1 MSALFKSEF
10 SVSFNYKYKSKK
22 KYIRY
27 KGKKKFKKEEL
38 QVDLNY
44 RLSQIA

>member
-1 MSALFKSEF
+1 MNALFKSEF

-27 KGKKKFKKEEL
+27 KGKKKIKKGGIIGWAEL
-38 QVDLNY
+38 
-44 RLSQIA
+44 